1 VVIGI
6 IFKFPKLATK
16 LLANRWIVD
25 REIIVA
31 VQTNRGQLFT
41 HGGNMNGHKGWPALT
56 LRSGQPLMNRR
67 TLAKSIGPN
76 GTSGKAGEGGFVKR
90 PGITK
95 VGDIIVGTKLA
106 YARMMNDGTS
116 KMPGGVLRA
125 KSGGVLKIPLP
136 AGKKASDLAKKLRK
150 TATTVYNKRTEKNER
165 VIFRKSVKIPPRDFE
180 SVTAADA
187 KEFRA
192 AAKAGVQAVLRG

>member
-1 VVIGI
+1 MISI
-6 IFKFPKLATK
+6 LFKFPKLAAK
-16 LLANRWIVD
+16 LLANRWTVD

-31 VQTNRGQLFT
+31 VQTNRGQMFT
-41 HGGNMNGHKGWPALT
+41 HGGNMNGHKGWASLL

-76 GTSGKAGEGGFVKR
+76 GNSGKAGDGGFVKR
-90 PGITK
+90 PGVTK

-106 YARMMNDGTS
+106 YAHMMNDGTS

-125 KSGGVLKIPLP
+125 KGGGVLKIPLP
-136 AGKKASDLAKKLRK
+136 AGKKATDLAKTLRE
-150 TATTVYNKRTEKNER
+150 TATTVRNKRTDKNER

-180 SVTAADA
+180 SVTSADA